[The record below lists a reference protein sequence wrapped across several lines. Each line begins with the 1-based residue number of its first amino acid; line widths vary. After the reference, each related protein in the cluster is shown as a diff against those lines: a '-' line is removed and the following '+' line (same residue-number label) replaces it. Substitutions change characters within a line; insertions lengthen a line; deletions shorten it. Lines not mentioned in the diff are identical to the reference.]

1 MAKDTIT
8 ENTVPQD
15 YTMPL
20 ALFDAVPVILFA
32 GACFLLWQMS
42 QSIFILLGGVIC
54 FVSGMIKVLWKI
66 LVVLQK
72 KNVWWMF
79 VQMRKCM
86 PAGMTLIL
94 IGILALCLDKDKS
107 AVIASFLHPLPLL
120 LLVVSLAAMACM
132 IVFSSK
138 LDPAKARSNWIEEI
152 CNTIAQGAFLLA
164 VLLAKIM

>member
-20 ALFDAVPVILFA
+20 ALFDAVPVILFSA
-32 GACFLLWQMS
+32 ACFLLWQMS
-42 QSIFILLGGVIC
+42 HSIFILLGGIIC

-66 LVVLQK
+66 IVVLQK

-79 VQMRKCM
+79 VQMRKGM
-86 PAGMTLIL
+86 PAGMTMVLT
-94 IGILALCLDKDKS
+94 GILTACFSKDKS

-120 LLVVSLAAMACM
+120 LLAVSAATMACM

-138 LDPAKARSNWIEEI
+138 LDPAKARSNWIEET
-152 CNTIAQGAFLLA
+152 CNIIAQGAFLLA
-164 VLLAKIM
+164 VLLAKTG